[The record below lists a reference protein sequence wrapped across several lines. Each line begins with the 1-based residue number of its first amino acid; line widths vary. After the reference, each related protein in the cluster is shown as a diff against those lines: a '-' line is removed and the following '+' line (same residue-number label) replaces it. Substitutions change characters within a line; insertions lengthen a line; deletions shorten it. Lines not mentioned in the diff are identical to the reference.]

1 MRQRVCMCLRIWA
14 CAGQGLIS
22 GIVFYRS
29 PSYIFRQNHSVEPKA
44 HGLASQL
51 ALGFPV
57 FTVLRLQRGYHTL
70 SAFMWVLGSELW
82 SSCLWGKDLTHRH
95 SLFVLVPAV
104 WSGLTLINLISS
116 IKTLFFLRYRGL
128 GLNHI
133 FGGRKWDTL
142 KSIILWV
149 SYSLVKHWPSSFP
162 VSSGNK
168 HSLMRKHS
176 RTQMVQLGDAM
187 EIVCLP
193 GNCTC
198 RVLDYDLFLDNM
210 K

>member
-1 MRQRVCMCLRIWA
+1 MLQDVVKNALITSRLEAVSAESNSVPERTRLSISLCMRQRVCMCLRIWA

-70 SAFMWVLGSELW
+70 SAFMWVLG
-82 SSCLWGKDLTHRH
+82 LTHRH

-142 KSIILWV
+142 KSIIL
-149 SYSLVKHWPSSFP
+149 
-162 VSSGNK
+162 
-168 HSLMRKHS
+168 
-176 RTQMVQLGDAM
+176 
-187 EIVCLP
+187 
-193 GNCTC
+193 
-198 RVLDYDLFLDNM
+198 
-210 K
+210 